1 MGQYVALDGERLENL
16 RAVVE
21 QFGKESLE
29 RLKAGK
35 IPGPAWIIVTAQEK
49 LQEVYNYLAASRID
63 LPKLQDRFKH
73 QIDLSSAGI
82 REVATRRVLRKK
94 ESQESILRK
103 LFRDR
108 GASLIQNV
116 KLERCSRRTEFD
128 EDQFVRF
135 YPYLPHLIDLSID
148 IVAGIRLHPNAPNTW
163 AAIAPSSSSVLKC
176 SCRTGP
182 GSPISPSA
190 FW

>member
-1 MGQYVALDGERLENL
+1 M
-16 RAVVE
+16 
-21 QFGKESLE
+21 
-29 RLKAGK
+29 
-35 IPGPAWIIVTAQEK
+35 
-49 LQEVYNYLAASRID
+49 
-63 LPKLQDRFKH
+63 
-73 QIDLSSAGI
+73 
-82 REVATRRVLRKK
+82 LRKK
-94 ESQESILRK
+94 ESQESVLRK

-148 IVAGIRLHPNAPNTW
+148 IVAGIRLHPNAPNTPG
-163 AAIAPSSSSVLKC
+163 AAIAPSSSSLLKC

-182 GSPISPSA
+182 GWPISPSA